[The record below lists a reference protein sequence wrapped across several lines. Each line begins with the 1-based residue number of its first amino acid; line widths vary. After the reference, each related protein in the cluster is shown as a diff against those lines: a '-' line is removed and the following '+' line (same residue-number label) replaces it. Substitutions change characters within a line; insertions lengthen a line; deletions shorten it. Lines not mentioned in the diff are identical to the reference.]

1 MKAIIPILISLAG
14 CMILFSQPAVRSVSL
29 EQSIQRLP
37 SSNAVPQ
44 SVTTRIVE
52 AQARVLKQ
60 QDVVLKATELAKTD
74 PAAVQQAQ
82 DAQRKLEEA
91 QKAAE
96 VVKQAAP
103 APDSPKFISTEERQH
118 LMDLVTEFYQEVKQ
132 AARSASAGEIA
143 LIVAGVAFGLVSTI
157 LSVFSWN
164 KAAAVASALV
174 VVAGGIPKVY
184 PVHQRAVYY
193 RTLTNQSYSLIG
205 SLQIPFQMTA
215 AEYDDGVGRLKVLGE
230 YRATK
235 YPESADVDT
244 TTQGLFNALNATK
257 TATVEK
263 H

>member
-1 MKAIIPILISLAG
+1 MKSIIPILISLAG
-14 CMILFSQPAVRSVSL
+14 CVILFSQPAVRSVSL

-103 APDSPKFISTEERQH
+103 AP
-118 LMDLVTEFYQEVKQ
+118 
-132 AARSASAGEIA
+132 AA
-143 LIVAGVAFGLVSTI
+143 
-157 LSVFSWN
+157 
-164 KAAAVASALV
+164 
-174 VVAGGIPKVY
+174 
-184 PVHQRAVYY
+184 
-193 RTLTNQSYSLIG
+193 
-205 SLQIPFQMTA
+205 
-215 AEYDDGVGRLKVLGE
+215 GRM
-230 YRATK
+230 
-235 YPESADVDT
+235 
-244 TTQGLFNALNATK
+244 
-257 TATVEK
+257 
-263 H
+263 